1 MRVLN
6 AWKFC
11 LIYTSGHNWLVT
23 IRCTLN
29 MATANWVL
37 FGTTAL
43 GRCIHNVLIHNLLPL
58 LNKSSFISCAY
69 CGLQSLRTL
78 YFDLFGFQA
87 NLNSLDHLLKD
98 FYLTC
103 LFLKLFLM
111 LGLSF
116 SLEFFEAQLQNTKL
130 IGKLF
135 ILLNKLADIFK
146 SKV

>member
-1 MRVLN
+1 
-6 AWKFC
+6 
-11 LIYTSGHNWLVT
+11 
-23 IRCTLN
+23 
-29 MATANWVL
+29 
-37 FGTTAL
+37 
-43 GRCIHNVLIHNLLPL
+43 
-58 LNKSSFISCAY
+58 
-69 CGLQSLRTL
+69 
-78 YFDLFGFQA
+78 
-87 NLNSLDHLLKD
+87 LNSLDHLLKH

-116 SLEFFEAQLQNTKL
+116 SLEFYEAQLQNTKL